1 LNQQCLKGTFTAS
14 VLHICT
20 TAQGARLGV
29 CAGKKCWRIA
39 AGGRVSS
46 ACLQRVGTS
55 AQIFRGQEVSATR
68 AVNRL
73 GRAAVRRCSSAVHG
87 GVCCVSAKPVQC
99 STACS
104 PRMHARGHVAVLRQ
118 PQAVPAVN
126 HVTPMSGCA
135 HVCMRPPY
143 TAELGHRAKVSARP
157 STLL

>member
-1 LNQQCLKGTFTAS
+1 MLERHLHCKRVAHLHNSTGGEAWGLRRQE
-14 VLHICT
+14 VLADCC
-20 TAQGARLGV
+20 RR
-29 CAGKKCWRIA
+29 AGKL
-39 AGGRVSS
+39 

-55 AQIFRGQEVSATR
+55 AQSFRGQEVSETR

-118 PQAVPAVN
+118 PQAVPAAN
-126 HVTPMSGCA
+126 HVTPMSGYA
-135 HVCMRPPY
+135 HVYMRPPY